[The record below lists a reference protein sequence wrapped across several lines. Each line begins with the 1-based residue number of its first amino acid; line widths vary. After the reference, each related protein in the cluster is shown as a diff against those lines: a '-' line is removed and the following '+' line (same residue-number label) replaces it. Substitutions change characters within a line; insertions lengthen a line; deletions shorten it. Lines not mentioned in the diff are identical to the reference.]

1 MIRRIAAIAAV
12 TWTEL
17 VRLKVFYF
25 IIIFALL
32 VIGNSFFLAR
42 FSFEEEFQML
52 KDIALGA
59 MSIFSALLAIL
70 ASATLLPKDLEDRT
84 IYTILAKPVSRF
96 EYLLGKLAGVFLL
109 LALAVIL
116 MGAVFAAVLV
126 LRTQIVLQATAAEM
140 SALPAPE
147 LAAALQKV
155 RAAGYDP
162 ALLAGGLII
171 LVKAWL
177 LAAMTVFIS
186 TFATSA
192 IFTTITAFAA
202 YFIGHLQATARD
214 YWMAGGDLGPAAKMV
229 LALVAIIFPDLQ
241 AFNLVDGIVTGTPV
255 TAALLLRT
263 LALGFG
269 YIAVYTV
276 LAAAV
281 FQTREL

>member
-1 MIRRIAAIAAV
+1 MIRRIATISAV

-17 VRLKVFYF
+17 VRMKVFYF
-25 IIIFALL
+25 VVIFALL

-70 ASATLLPKDLEDRT
+70 AAATLLPKDLEDRT

-96 EYLLGKLAGVFLL
+96 EYLLGKLGGVFLL
-109 LALAVIL
+109 LALAVAL
-116 MGAVFAAVLV
+116 MGAVFALVLV
-126 LRTQIVLQATAAEM
+126 LRTQIVIQAM
-140 SALPAPE
+140 SGELAALPAPE
-147 LAAALQKV
+147 LEAALQKV
-155 RAAGYDP
+155 RDSGRDPGLLAAGFV
-162 ALLAGGLII
+162 I

-192 IFTTITAFAA
+192 IFTTITSFAV
-202 YFIGHLQATARD
+202 YFIGHLQSTARD
-214 YWMAGGDLGPAAKMV
+214 YWLAGGDTGLAAKAV
-229 LALVAIIFPDLQ
+229 LALVAVIFPDLQ
-241 AFNLVDGIVTGTPV
+241 AFNLVDAVVTGTSVPADV
-255 TAALLLRT
+255 LLKT

-269 YIAVYTV
+269 YIAVYTA

>member
-1 MIRRIAAIAAV
+1 MTRRILAIAAA

-25 IIIFALL
+25 LVIFALL

-59 MSIFSALLAIL
+59 MSIFSSLLAIL
-70 ASATLLPKDLEDRT
+70 ATATLLPKDIEDRT
-84 IYTILAKPVSRF
+84 IYTILAKPVSRT

-109 LALAVIL
+109 LSLSVAL
-116 MGAVFAAVLV
+116 MGAVFAVVLFF
-126 LRTQIVLQATAAEM
+126 RTEAQLHSAAIEMAQLPPAESTAA
-140 SALPAPE
+140 LDRI
-147 LAAALQKV
+147 

-162 ALLAGGLII
+162 ALLAGGAVI

-177 LAAMTVFIS
+177 LAALTLFIS
-186 TFATSA
+186 TFATST
-192 IFTTITAFAA
+192 IFTTITAFAV

-214 YWMAGGDLGPAAKMV
+214 YWMASTDSGFITQSL
-229 LALVAIIFPDLQ
+229 LAIVALIFPDLQ
-241 AFNLVDGIVTGTPV
+241 AFNLVDDIVVG
-255 TAALLLRT
+255 AAVPLSLLWKT
-263 LALGFG
+263 LALGAA
-269 YIAVYTV
+269 YIAVYTT

-281 FQTREL
+281 FHHKEL

>member
-1 MIRRIAAIAAV
+1 MIRRISAIGAV

-70 ASATLLPKDLEDRT
+70 AAATLLPKDLEDRT

-96 EYLLGKLAGVFLL
+96 EYLLGKLAGVFML

-126 LRTQIVLQATAAEM
+126 LRTQIVLQATTAEM
-140 SALPAPE
+140 AALPAPE

-162 ALLAGGLII
+162 ALLAGGLVI

-214 YWMAGGDLGPAAKMV
+214 YWMAGGDLGPAAKMI
-229 LALVAIIFPDLQ
+229 LAVVAIIFPDLQ

-255 TAALLLRT
+255 TAALLLKT

>member
-1 MIRRIAAIAAV
+1 MIRRTAAIAAV

-25 IIIFALL
+25 LVIFALL

-59 MSIFSALLAIL
+59 MSIFSSLLAIL
-70 ASATLLPKDLEDRT
+70 ATASLLPKDVEDRT
-84 IYTILAKPVSRF
+84 IYTVLAKPVSRT

-109 LALAVIL
+109 LALAVLL
-116 MGAVFAAVLV
+116 MGAVFAVVLA
-126 LRTQIVLQATAAEM
+126 LRTQTLLHATQVEMAGLPPAELQA
-140 SALPAPE
+140 ALD
-147 LAAALQKV
+147 KI

-162 ALLAGGLII
+162 DLLAGGIVI

-177 LAAMTVFIS
+177 LAALTMFIS
-186 TFATSA
+186 TFATST

-214 YWMAGGDLGPAAKMV
+214 YWLASDGSGFFTKSV
-229 LALVAIIFPDLQ
+229 LAVVALVFPDLQ
-241 AFNLVDGIVTGTPV
+241 AFNLVDDIVAGGGIPSAIFWKTM
-255 TAALLLRT
+255 
-263 LALGFG
+263 ALGAG
-269 YIAVYTV
+269 YIAVYTA

-281 FQTREL
+281 FHNKEL

>member
-1 MIRRIAAIAAV
+1 MIRRVAAIAAV

-25 IIIFALL
+25 LVIFALL

-70 ASATLLPKDLEDRT
+70 ASATLLPKDMEDRT
-84 IYTILAKPVSRF
+84 IYTVLAKPVSRA
-96 EYLLGKLAGVFLL
+96 EYLIGKLAGVLL
-109 LALAVIL
+109 LLTLALVL
-116 MGAVFAAVLV
+116 MGVVFSAVLL
-126 LRTQIVLQATAAEM
+126 LRTQSLLHTTSAEMAGMPAAEID
-140 SALPAPE
+140 
-147 LAAALQKV
+147 AALGRI

-162 ALLAGGLII
+162 NLFGAALVI
-171 LVKAWL
+171 LVKSWL

-186 TFATSA
+186 TFATST

-214 YWMAGGDLGPAAKMV
+214 YWLAAADSGWWTKAALAGV
-229 LALVAIIFPDLQ
+229 ALIFPDLQ
-241 AFNLVDGIVTGTPV
+241 AFNLVDNVVAG
-255 TAALLLRT
+255 AAIPLPLLAKT
-263 LALGFG
+263 LALGLA
-269 YIAVYTV
+269 YVAVYTS

-281 FQTREL
+281 FQGREL

>member
-1 MIRRIAAIAAV
+1 MIRRTTAIAAV

-25 IIIFALL
+25 LVIFALL

-59 MSIFSALLAIL
+59 MSIFSSLLAIL
-70 ASATLLPKDLEDRT
+70 ATATLLPKDVEDRT
-84 IYTILAKPVSRF
+84 IYTILAKPVSRT

-109 LALAVIL
+109 LTLAVLL
-116 MGAVFAAVLV
+116 MGAVFAVVLI
-126 LRTQIVLQATAAEM
+126 LRTQTLLHAAEIEMAAMPAAELQAV
-140 SALPAPE
+140 LD
-147 LAAALQKV
+147 KI
-155 RAAGYDP
+155 RAAGHDP
-162 ALLAGGLII
+162 NLLTGGIII

-177 LAAMTVFIS
+177 LAALTMFIS
-186 TFATSA
+186 TFATST

-214 YWMAGGDLGPAAKMV
+214 YWIASDGSGFFTKPV
-229 LALVAIIFPDLQ
+229 LALVALIFPDLQ
-241 AFNLVDGIVTGTPV
+241 AFNLVDDIVAGTAIP
-255 TAALLLRT
+255 AAIFWKT
-263 LALGFG
+263 LALGAG
-269 YIAVYTV
+269 YIAVYTA

-281 FQTREL
+281 FHNKEL

>member
-1 MIRRIAAIAAV
+1 MIRRTTAIAAV

-25 IIIFALL
+25 LVIFALL

-59 MSIFSALLAIL
+59 MSIFSSLLAIL
-70 ASATLLPKDLEDRT
+70 ATATLLPKDVEDRT
-84 IYTILAKPVSRF
+84 IYTILAKPVSRT

-109 LALAVIL
+109 LALAVLL
-116 MGAVFAAVLV
+116 MGAVFAVVLL
-126 LRTQIVLQATAAEM
+126 LRTQALLHSAASEMAGLPPAELQAALDKIRTA
-140 SALPAPE
+140 
-147 LAAALQKV
+147 
-155 RAAGYDP
+155 GHDP
-162 ALLAGGLII
+162 NLLAGGVII

-177 LAAMTVFIS
+177 LAALTMFIS
-186 TFATSA
+186 TFATST

-214 YWMAGGDLGPAAKMV
+214 YWMAATESGFLTKSV
-229 LALVAIIFPDLQ
+229 LAAVALVFPDLQ
-241 AFNLVDGIVTGTPV
+241 AFSLVDDIVTG
-255 TAALLLRT
+255 AAIPAGVFWKT
-263 LALGFG
+263 LALGAG

-281 FQTREL
+281 FHQKEL

>member
-96 EYLLGKLAGVFLL
+96 EYLLGKLAGVFML

-162 ALLAGGLII
+162 ALLAGGLVI

-214 YWMAGGDLGPAAKMV
+214 YWMAGGDLGPAAKMI
-229 LALVAIIFPDLQ
+229 LAVVAIIFPDLQ
-241 AFNLVDGIVTGTPV
+241 AFNLVDGIVTGAPV
-255 TAALLLRT
+255 TAALLLKT

-276 LAAAV
+276 LAASV

>member
-1 MIRRIAAIAAV
+1 MIRRTAAIAAV

-25 IIIFALL
+25 LIIFALL

-59 MSIFSALLAIL
+59 MSIFSSLLAIL
-70 ASATLLPKDLEDRT
+70 ATATLLPKDVEDRT
-84 IYTILAKPVSRF
+84 IYTVLAKPVSRT

-109 LALAVIL
+109 LTLAVLL
-116 MGAVFAAVLV
+116 MGAVFAVVLT
-126 LRTQIVLQATAAEM
+126 LRTQTLLHATQIEMASLPPADLQA
-140 SALPAPE
+140 ALD
-147 LAAALQKV
+147 KI
-155 RAAGYDP
+155 RTAGYDP
-162 ALLAGGLII
+162 NLLSGGIII

-177 LAAMTVFIS
+177 LAALTMFIS
-186 TFATSA
+186 TFATST

-214 YWMAGGDLGPAAKMV
+214 YWLASDDSGFFTKSV
-229 LALVAIIFPDLQ
+229 LALVSLIFPDLQ
-241 AFNLVDGIVTGTPV
+241 AFNLVDDIVTG
-255 TAALLLRT
+255 AAIPAAVFWKT
-263 LALGFG
+263 LALGAG
-269 YIAVYTV
+269 YIAVYTA

-281 FQTREL
+281 FHNKEL

>member
-1 MIRRIAAIAAV
+1 MIRRIAAIGAV

-25 IIIFALL
+25 IVIFALL

-109 LALAVIL
+109 VALAVIL
-116 MGAVFAAVLV
+116 MAAVFAVVLL
-126 LRTQIVLQATAAEM
+126 LRTQIVLHATAT
-140 SALPAPE
+140 E
-147 LAAALQKV
+147 LAGMPAAELQAALQKV
-155 RAAGYDP
+155 RNAGYDP
-162 ALLAGGLII
+162 GLFSAGLVILL
-171 LVKAWL
+171 KAWL

-214 YWMAGGDLGPAAKMV
+214 FWMAGGDLGPAAKLI
-229 LALVAIIFPDLQ
+229 LALVALVFPDLQ
-241 AFNLVDGIVTGTPV
+241 AFSLVDGVVTGTPIPAGV
-255 TAALLLRT
+255 LLKT
-263 LALGFG
+263 LALGCG
-269 YIAVYTV
+269 YIAVYTA